1 MKVIL
6 NADVQGKG
14 KKGQVVS
21 VSDGYARN
29 FLFPKKLAVEANAA
43 NLNAA
48 EKAKRTDEH
57 RRLVELE
64 NARALAEKLKEVKV
78 IVKAKCGE
86 GTRLFGS
93 VTTQELADAIK
104 EQFGYDIDKK
114 KIVLDAP
121 VKELGEYTALVRVYT
136 DVATEIGFKVEK
148 L

>member
-57 RRLVELE
+57 RRQVELE

-86 GTRLFGS
+86 GSRLFGS

-136 DVATEIGFKVEK
+136 DVATERGFKVEK

>member
-57 RRLVELE
+57 RRQVELE

-86 GTRLFGS
+86 GSRLFGS

>member
-48 EKAKRTDEH
+48 EKPKRTDEH
-57 RRLVELE
+57 RRQVELE
-64 NARALAEKLKEVKV
+64 NAKALAEKLKEVKV

-86 GTRLFGS
+86 GSRLFGS

>member
-57 RRLVELE
+57 RRQVELE

-93 VTTQELADAIK
+93 VTTQELAAAIK

>member
-57 RRLVELE
+57 RRQVELE
-64 NARALAEKLKEVKV
+64 NAKALAEKLKEVKV

-86 GTRLFGS
+86 GSRLFGS

-136 DVATEIGFKVEK
+136 DVATEISFKVEK

>member
-57 RRLVELE
+57 RRQVELE

>member
-1 MKVIL
+1 M
-6 NADVQGKG
+6 
-14 KKGQVVS
+14 S

-57 RRLVELE
+57 RRQVELE

-86 GTRLFGS
+86 GSRLFGS

>member
-57 RRLVELE
+57 RRQVELE

-86 GTRLFGS
+86 GSRLFGS

-121 VKELGEYTALVRVYT
+121 VKELGEYTALVRAYT

>member
-57 RRLVELE
+57 RRQVELE
-64 NARALAEKLKEVKV
+64 NAKALAEKLKEVKV

-86 GTRLFGS
+86 GSRLFGS

>member
-86 GTRLFGS
+86 GSRLFGS